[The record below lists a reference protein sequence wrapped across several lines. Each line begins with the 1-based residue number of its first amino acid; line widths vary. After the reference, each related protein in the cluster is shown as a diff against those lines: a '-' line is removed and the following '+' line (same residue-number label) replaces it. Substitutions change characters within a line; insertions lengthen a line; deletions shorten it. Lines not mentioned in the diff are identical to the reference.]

1 MNERRIDLDQIFVA
15 SKISGLK
22 GTRVEYQKMVD
33 GKDKNNVG
41 IQTILVFIDCLDY
54 SIKKLEDFY
63 KENWGD

>member
-1 MNERRIDLDQIFVA
+1 MNERRIDVDQIFVVCR
-15 SKISGLK
+15 INDL
-22 GTRVEYQKMVD
+22 TRTKSTYQKMVD

>member
-63 KENWGD
+63 KENWGE